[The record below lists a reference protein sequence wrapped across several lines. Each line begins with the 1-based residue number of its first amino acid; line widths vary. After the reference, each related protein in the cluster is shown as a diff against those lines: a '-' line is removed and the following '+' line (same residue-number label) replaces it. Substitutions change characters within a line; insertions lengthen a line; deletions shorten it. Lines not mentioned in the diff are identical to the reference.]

1 MTDAWSGYHSALI
14 EEEDRHLT
22 SFITEWGRYRYRVA
36 PQGYVSSNDG
46 YAKRFDKIIEK
57 FVRKT
62 KVTDDTAIWDEELK
76 EHWWRMIDYLE
87 LVGKHGIILNSEK
100 FQFCQRSVDFA
111 GFRVSENKVEPLPK
125 YLNAIRTFPTLEKLQ
140 DIRSWFGLVNQVANY
155 NKLTDIMAPFRPL
168 LSSKTTFYWSDEL
181 QRAFDESKDLI
192 VAAIREG
199 VEIFELSRPT
209 KLQTDYSTSGIGY
222 YLSQKHCTCE
232 GLDPDC
238 FASGWRITLAGSR
251 FLKPPETR
259 YAPIESV

>member
-46 YAKRFDKIIEK
+46 YAKRYDKIIEK

-140 DIRSWFGLVNQVANY
+140 DIRSWFGLVNQVAN
-155 NKLTDIMAPFRPL
+155 
-168 LSSKTTFYWSDEL
+168 
-181 QRAFDESKDLI
+181 
-192 VAAIREG
+192 
-199 VEIFELSRPT
+199 
-209 KLQTDYSTSGIGY
+209 
-222 YLSQKHCTCE
+222 
-232 GLDPDC
+232 
-238 FASGWRITLAGSR
+238 
-251 FLKPPETR
+251 
-259 YAPIESV
+259 